1 MSTIYRVNGI
11 FQYAYHENGKR
22 RKKSLHTKDRGCAKL
37 IQAKYDLE
45 LSQQGAGLATDKDLQ
60 EYFAWYK
67 ATHYI
72 GLKPLHAVKEIRIL
86 KRFVEGTK
94 AEKLSHLTGPRILE
108 WLSSQKKIGPKTWNN
123 LRGIIKTFLDPAVPN
138 HLRVNPVST
147 VPIKKTPSHGVDFY
161 TDDEYRAIEKAA
173 DSNPLRVMIAIA
185 RYSGLRIAEIIH
197 LHAEDI
203 SFGDKP
209 LIYVRNRPELDH
221 TVKNYQER
229 AVPLCLELKSILA
242 PFKAKYGLL
251 FPKSSKIHPE
261 RALNE
266 ALTKVGVKRKGRAWH
281 LLRHTFASRAVQN
294 GVSLVQ
300 IMRWMGHGDYKTTLR
315 YSHLSPSYSAEIEKI
330 NLEPATNSAT
340 A

>member
-1 MSTIYRVNGI
+1 MSTIYRVNNI

-22 RKKSLHTKDRGCAKL
+22 KKRSLKTKDRGIAKL
-37 IQAKYDLE
+37 LQAKYDLE
-45 LSQQGAGLATDKDLQ
+45 LSRQGSGLSTDKDLK
-60 EYFAWYK
+60 EYFTWYK

-72 GLKPLHAVKEIRIL
+72 GLKPLHAIKEIRIL
-86 KRFVEGTK
+86 KRFVDGPN
-94 AEKLSHLTGPRILE
+94 AEKLSHLTGQRLLE

-123 LRGIIKTFLDPAVPN
+123 IRGIIKTFLDPAVPN
-138 HLRVNPVST
+138 HLRVNPAHT
-147 VPIKKTPSHGVDFY
+147 VPIKKAPAHGVDFY
-161 TDDEYRAIEKAA
+161 TDSEYRSIDSAA
-173 DSNPLRVMIAIA
+173 GSNQLRVMIAIA
-185 RYSGLRIAEIIH
+185 RYSGLRIAEILH

-203 SFGDKP
+203 SFGEKS
-209 LIYVRNRPELDH
+209 LIMVKNRPEMGH

-229 AVPLCLELKSILA
+229 AVPLCLELKSILGHLNV
-242 PFKAKYGLL
+242 KEGLL

-266 ALTKVGVKRKGRAWH
+266 ALTKAGVKRKGRAWH
-281 LLRHTFASRAVQN
+281 LLRHTFASRAAQN

-315 YSHLSPSYSAEIEKI
+315 YSHLSPAYSAEIEKI

>member
-1 MSTIYRVNGI
+1 MSTIYRVNKI

-22 RKKSLHTKDRGCAKL
+22 KKKSLKTKDRGIARLLK
-37 IQAKYDLE
+37 AKYDLE

-60 EYFAWYK
+60 EYFAGYK
-67 ATHYI
+67 ATHYV
-72 GLKPLHAVKEIRIL
+72 GLKPLSAVKEIRIL
-86 KRFVEGTK
+86 KRFVEGVK
-94 AEKLSHLTGPRILE
+94 ADKLSHITGPRILE
-108 WLSSQKKIGPKTWNN
+108 WISSQKKIGPKTWNN

-138 HLRVNPVST
+138 HLRVNPIST
-147 VPIKKTPSHGVDFY
+147 VPIKKVPSHGVDFY
-161 TDDEYRAIEKAA
+161 SDSEYRSIYTAA
-173 DSNPLRVMIAIA
+173 GSNSLSVMISIA
-185 RYSGLRIAEIIH
+185 RYAGLRIAEILH

-203 SFGDKP
+203 SFGEKP
-209 LIYVRNRPELDH
+209 LIMVKNRPELGH

-229 AVPLCLELKSILA
+229 AVPLCLELKAILGHLNVKKG
-242 PFKAKYGLL
+242 PL
-251 FPKSSKIHPE
+251 FPKSSKLHPE

-266 ALTKVGVKRKGRAWH
+266 VLTKAGVKRKGRAWH
-281 LLRHTFASRAVQN
+281 LLRHTFASRAAQN

-315 YSHLSPSYSAEIEKI
+315 YSHLSPAYSAEIEKI